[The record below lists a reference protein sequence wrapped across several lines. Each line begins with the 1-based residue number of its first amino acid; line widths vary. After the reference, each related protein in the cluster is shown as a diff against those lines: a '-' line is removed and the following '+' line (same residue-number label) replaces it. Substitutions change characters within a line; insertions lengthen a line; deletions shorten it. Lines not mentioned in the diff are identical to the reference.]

1 MAKKYPRILHIP
13 LTTEQHQVIERE
25 AAERETSVASIGRI
39 AITAYVRN
47 QQKQAEELVGA

>member
-47 QQKQAEELVGA
+47 QQKQAEEPVTA